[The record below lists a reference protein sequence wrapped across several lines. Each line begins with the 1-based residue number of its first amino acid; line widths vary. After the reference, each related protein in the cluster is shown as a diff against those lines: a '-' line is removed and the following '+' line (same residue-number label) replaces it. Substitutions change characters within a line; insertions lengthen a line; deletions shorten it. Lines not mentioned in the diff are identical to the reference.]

1 MSEEKKVRDIM
12 IPIEEYRK
20 IEQGAELRQAL
31 GLLKRGHEDMKA
43 GKGSPFHRTLF
54 VTDAKKRIVG
64 KLSMY
69 DVVKGLVP
77 EMARKPEMSRALYS
91 MLSSRALEVADEVR
105 DFQDRFKWLHQ
116 GFKELVRQES
126 GKKVGDIMSPVHPV
140 LKEEDTINQAI
151 YAIFKE
157 NVRQPLVAR
166 DGETIGVVDATRIFD
181 ELMDIAGADI
191 GVKW

>member
-1 MSEEKKVRDIM
+1 MSDEKRVKDIM

-20 IEQGAELRQAL
+20 IDQGAPLRQAL
-31 GLLKRGHEDMKA
+31 GLLKKGHEDMKA
-43 GKGSPFHRTLF
+43 GKAGLFHRTLF
-54 VTDAKKRIVG
+54 VTDAKNRIVG

-91 MLSSRALEVADEVR
+91 VLSSRALEVADEVR
-105 DFQDRFKWLHQ
+105 DFQDRFKWLHH
-116 GFKELVRQES
+116 GFKDLVRQES

-140 LKEEDTINQAI
+140 LKEEDSINQAI

-157 NVRQPLVAR
+157 NIRQPLVAR
-166 DGETIGVVDATRIFD
+166 DGEITGVVDSIHIFD
-181 ELMDIAGADI
+181 ELMEISGPDI
-191 GVKW
+191 GVNW